1 MTVVT
6 DLPQIVK
13 RVFDVI
19 LSLVG
24 LLVTLPLTLVV
35 SIATVLVL
43 GRPLLFLQD
52 RAGVRGKTFR
62 LYKFRTMA
70 ETGNSIPQ
78 TASDEDRL
86 GGFGRFMRRT
96 SLDELPQ
103 LWNVLTG
110 DMSLVGPRPLLVEYV
125 PLYSPEQSRRLLVK
139 PGITGWAQIHGRNAL
154 SWEEKFKYDVWYVDN
169 WTPLLD
175 LKILALTITLI
186 VRGEGI
192 SRAGH
197 ATAPR
202 FLGSGDE

>member
-1 MTVVT
+1 VTVVA
-6 DLPQIVK
+6 DLPRIVK
-13 RVFDVI
+13 RVFDITV
-19 LSLVG
+19 SLVA
-24 LLVTLPLTLVV
+24 LLVTLPLSLLV

-43 GRPLLFLQD
+43 GPPVLFLQE
-52 RAGVRGKTFR
+52 RAGLRGRTFR

-70 ETGNSIPQ
+70 ETGNAIPQ
-78 TASDEDRL
+78 TASDEERL
-86 GGFGRFMRRT
+86 SGFGRFVRRT

-103 LWNVLTG
+103 LWNVLKG

-125 PLYSPEQSRRLLVK
+125 PLYSQEQSRRLLVK
-139 PGITGWAQIHGRNAL
+139 PGITGWAQIRGRNAL
-154 SWEEKFKYDVWYVDN
+154 SWEEKFTHDVWYVDN

-186 VRGEGI
+186 VRGVGM